1 MKLENG
7 TPGQKGALEHLGAV
21 NRVIR
26 KMTDM
31 NMEMQCEPESI
42 IGSQNALVSI
52 TGANLKYVENKHL
65 LAFEVGRKVH
75 GTLSEIERQQILG
88 NILKHQKFSEVVIF
102 GDNDSNQCVIPEDVQ
117 HKKIKRVVLGDDH
130 SALLF
135 ED

>member
-1 MKLENG
+1 MKLEYG

-31 NMEMQCEPESI
+31 NDMECETESI

-65 LAFEVGRKVH
+65 LEFEVGRNVH
-75 GTLSEIERQQILG
+75 GILSEIERQLILG
-88 NILKHQKFSEVVIF
+88 NILKHQKFSDVVIF
-102 GDNDSNQCVIPEDVQ
+102 GGNRYNQCDIPKNVQ
-117 HKKIKRVVLGDDH
+117 QKRVKRIVLGCSH

>member
-7 TPGQKGALEHLGAV
+7 TPGQKGVLEHLGAV

-31 NMEMQCEPESI
+31 KDMECETESI

-65 LAFEVGRKVH
+65 LAFEVGRNVH
-75 GTLSEIERQQILG
+75 GTLSEIEKQLILG
-88 NILKHQKFSEVVIF
+88 NILKHQKFSDVVIF
-102 GDNDSNQCVIPEDVQ
+102 GDNRSNQCDIPKNVQ
-117 HKKIKRVVLGDDH
+117 HKRVKRVVLGMNH